1 VRTQSVILA
10 FATSF
15 WIAFASM
22 SSGCATR
29 VILVP
34 NGEPVRLAEDV
45 KVRVWV
51 LDSKGQSVRSSNRV
65 VLPAGWYALPKD

>member
-1 VRTQSVILA
+1 VKMRNVILA
-10 FATSF
+10 CATSC

-65 VLPAGWYALPKD
+65 VLPVGWYALPKD

>member
-1 VRTQSVILA
+1 
-10 FATSF
+10 
-15 WIAFASM
+15 M

-34 NGEPVRLAEDV
+34 SGEPVRLAEDV

>member
-1 VRTQSVILA
+1 MKTRNVILA
-10 FATSF
+10 CVTSF

-34 NGEPVRLAEDV
+34 SGEPVRLAEDV

>member
-1 VRTQSVILA
+1 MRTPRSSQISK
-10 FATSF
+10 
-15 WIAFASM
+15 IACVVALLNM

-34 NGEPVRLAEDV
+34 AGEPVRLADDV